1 MAEVRVAPAS
11 VTAVVSWRGG
21 GPSNGGVRTEIGGG
35 RQSSVWRGESGGGP
49 GRRRRVREMRGRARG
64 GISWARE
71 GRTRPGRGLIW
82 PATCGKWRERE
93 GGMGFKMNP
102 AHFVHTRGG
111 GKAGRGRRHGA
122 RSGRG
127 VGRGIDR
134 ERLAAATIATR
145 ACWSE
150 EGDDPDRWDPP
161 VGVPEREGKVNG
173 PAQQTIGRGA
183 ENGPTAQ
190 EEKK

>member
-1 MAEVRVAPAS
+1 MGAGGANTAGKGANLAGDVWEV
-11 VTAVVSWRGG
+11 
-21 GPSNGGVRTEIGGG
+21 E
-35 RQSSVWRGESGGGP
+35 GE
-49 GRRRRVREMRGRARG
+49 R
-64 GISWARE
+64 
-71 GRTRPGRGLIW
+71 
-82 PATCGKWRERE
+82 

-161 VGVPEREGKVNG
+161 VGVPEKEGKVNG
-173 PAQQTIGRGA
+173 PAQQTIGRGR